1 MRCWR
6 SVFATVLIVGLAAVA
21 VAPAAR
27 ADSELALTPAVTDR
41 IDRMAKDEVHAG
53 RTPGIA
59 IGIVEDGRVV
69 YARGFGF
76 ATLAKHVPMTPDT
89 EFYTGGLT
97 MQFTAAA
104 ILLLAQDGK
113 LSLDDHVTKLV
124 PEFQLANGVTIAQL
138 LTQTSGLPSYASLP
152 KIASDLTRT
161 VKLSDLLALVDGLK
175 PAAPPGA
182 VYANNPLNY
191 MVAGLIVERA
201 SGVPLS
207 DYLEQHVFLPLVM
220 NHSFLAGDNGIS
232 PTHATGY
239 TRGRQG
245 FDAAPVWDPAWLGGA
260 SGLVTTIYDLAKWD
274 IEMPVLLR
282 IDAVRTMF
290 SPTASDGP
298 THYGMGWV
306 IDRRG
311 GKTFVWSN
319 GEISGYRAMNALL
332 PEQHVGVIV
341 FSNADSFHGSVTVP
355 EELGARILDI
365 LVPPTS
371 AHLDNAIVTRA
382 KDWLERLASRK
393 FDRSELT
400 PSFSAYL
407 SDELVARENFAALGP
422 VQSIVPISSSS
433 ESDGDTIYE
442 FLVRYTRA
450 QYHYQFEV
458 THDGKIDGLS
468 LTA

>member
-407 SDELVARENFAALGP
+407 SDELVAREDFAALGP